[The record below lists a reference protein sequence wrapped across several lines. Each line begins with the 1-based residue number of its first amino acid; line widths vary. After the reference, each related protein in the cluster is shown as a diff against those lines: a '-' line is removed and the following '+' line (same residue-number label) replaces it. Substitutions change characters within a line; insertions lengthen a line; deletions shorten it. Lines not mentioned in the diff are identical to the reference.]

1 MTNTAD
7 DTEYNTGLT
16 EKGNGTPTSMGFWIY
31 KIEQYMDLLIYAP
44 EFYEYCAMKDHM
56 LSIAKPITSVSGF
69 TDFLFA
75 FAFRY
80 FGEDDTVIFEA
91 LSNAVAN
98 NDAAA
103 AGANM
108 GLFLSRLL
116 RTETPNETSQTYY
129 NDVGYIG

>member
-1 MTNTAD
+1 M
-7 DTEYNTGLT
+7 E
-16 EKGNGTPTSMGFWIY
+16 
-31 KIEQYMDLLIYAP
+31 LLIYAP
-44 EFYEYCAMKDHM
+44 ELYEYCSFKDHM
-56 LSIAKPITSVSGF
+56 LAISKPMTSVAGF
-69 TDFLFA
+69 ADFVFA

-80 FGEDDTVIFEA
+80 FGEDDTVIFND

-116 RTETPNETSQTYY
+116 RSETSSDTDLVAYQE
-129 NDVGYIG
+129 VGYIS